1 MHYIL
6 FILLVLIIA
15 VLVIC
20 LRKKDRE
27 IQAIQSEVTQLKKHA
42 EQAKKEA
49 MVSDTVQEEAE
60 PDIFGNDFYHIV
72 WNRVNTIHLYASL
85 TEGEDTSASVKEKQT
100 EIIRMSEE
108 ILNLF

>member
-1 MHYIL
+1 MPYIL

-15 VLVIC
+15 ALVIC

-27 IQAIQSEVTQLKKHA
+27 IQTIQSEVIQLQKQA
-42 EQAKKEA
+42 EQEKKKA
-49 MVSDTVQEEAE
+49 IVSDTVPEDAE
-60 PDIFGNDFYHIV
+60 PDTDRDDFCHTV
-72 WNRVNTIHLYASL
+72 WNRVNAIHLYASL
-85 TEGEDTSASVKEKQT
+85 AEEEAASASIKEKQA

>member
-27 IQAIQSEVTQLKKHA
+27 IQAIQSEVTQLQKQA
-42 EQAKKEA
+42 EQAKKKA
-49 MVSDTVQEEAE
+49 MMSDNVQEKAE
-60 PDIFGNDFYHIV
+60 PDTARDDFYHIV

-85 TEGEDTSASVKEKQT
+85 AEEEDTSASVKEKQT